1 MSAMKHILTY
11 ESFLLEKDAVK
22 ATQDQ
27 IDKAM
32 KKADKYTNKASAA
45 RYDIKF
51 KQDKLEYE
59 KKKDA
64 YQEDVK
70 TAKDGVERETEK
82 AALRGL
88 ESEWKETKQKYKDR
102 LKQMR

>member
-1 MSAMKHILTY
+1 MKYILTY
-11 ESFLLEKDAVK
+11 ESFLFENDAIK
-22 ATQDQ
+22 ATQGQ

-51 KQDKLEYE
+51 KQEKLKYE
-59 KKKDA
+59 KQKDA
-64 YQEDVK
+64 YQQDVK
-70 TAKDGVERETEK
+70 NAKDGVERETEK

-88 ESEWKETKQKYKDR
+88 EAKWKETKQKYKDR

>member
-11 ESFLLEKDAVK
+11 ENFLLEKDAIK

-27 IDKAM
+27 INKAV
-32 KKADKYTNKASAA
+32 KKVDKYTNKAAAA

-64 YQEDVK
+64 YQDDVK
-70 TAKDGVERETEK
+70 SAKDGVDRETEK

-88 ESEWKETKQKYKDR
+88 EAEWKETKQKYKDR